1 MGAQQASKTVRR
13 RVALARS
20 LVRDAAKAAPPEL
33 RKNLNRLIT
42 VALREYVERRRQA
55 EFRADMDAM
64 AADPAI
70 RAECAAIDAAFR
82 VAEIDGLPR
91 GPGVAPRS
99 ARGGKAR
106 RGVLA

>member
-1 MGAQQASKTVRR
+1 MGTPRVSNTVRR
-13 RVALARS
+13 SVALARS

-55 EFRADMDAM
+55 EFRAAMEAM

-82 VAEIDGLPR
+82 VAERDGLP
-91 GPGVAPRS
+91 G
-99 ARGGKAR
+99 
-106 RGVLA
+106 